1 MVVGEMVLRTW
12 VIGIVISSAI
22 GFGIARGV
30 SAQTPPFD
38 SAQGAPSVSREAPPQ
53 AAESEQIR
61 ARQRIFIMEGVL
73 EHAVQVGVENLRRR
87 VRAVMPDDALLQGG
101 APQVRGFRLDGYGVF
116 FDVEVPALRQ
126 SLAWSIRTMNETSAA
141 LARDLA
147 AMRTYLQTIP
157 DQRVR
162 AEFERTLRRVQQQ
175 VSPMPQA
182 PQLAAAPGGGPT
194 VSAQSVGAQP
204 VGARET
210 VTAQSLI
217 VPQAVETDPAPA
229 VDPAVLN
236 DPSDA
241 YTEEVKAAVIDAMIE
256 HSGPLV
262 IGDNEWLTV
271 AARDNAPTGPFISGG
286 SEVVTLVLRVR
297 GSDLSAFRAGRLTLE
312 QVRSRVQIGEF

>member
-1 MVVGEMVLRTW
+1 MVLRTW
-12 VIGIVISSAI
+12 VIGVVISSAI
-22 GFGIARGV
+22 GFGIARGG
-30 SAQTPPFD
+30 SAQTP
-38 SAQGAPSVSREAPPQ
+38 SPQ
-53 AAESEQIR
+53 AAESDQIR

-73 EHAVQVGVENLRRR
+73 ESAVQVGVENLRRR

-147 AMRTYLQTIP
+147 AMRAYVQAIP
-157 DQRVR
+157 DPRVR

-175 VSPMPQA
+175 VSPTPQA
-182 PQLAAAPGGGPT
+182 PLMAAAGGGPT

-210 VTAQSLI
+210 ATAQSRAI
-217 VPQAVETDPAPA
+217 APQAVETAPAPAVDPA

-256 HSGPLV
+256 HSGSLV
-262 IGDNEWLTV
+262 LGDDEWLTV

-286 SEVVTLVLRVR
+286 PDVVTLVLRVK

-312 QVRSRVQIGEF
+312 QMRSQVQIGEF